1 MNLVPQFT
9 CLPCMQA
16 SSSEPQPAERAESP
30 PTPVAPP
37 ASFFHSRDPLP
48 SMQTSHI
55 TVPSVTPPL
64 PPSPARVLTV
74 GPAPG
79 QQMYSGVAAARGSRA
94 PAFPAHLRPAV
105 ASLQVC
111 LACRH
116 TLSANHNGFVLTICI
131 QSDIL
136 SYAAAHRMATLP
148 CLS

>member
-1 MNLVPQFT
+1 MLCKSTKVQANKLLYISTLFT
-9 CLPCMQA
+9 RLFDVQA
-16 SSSEPQPAERAESP
+16 SLSEPQPAERAESP

-55 TVPSVTPPL
+55 TVPSITPAL

-74 GPAPG
+74 GPVPG
-79 QQMYSGVAAARGSRA
+79 QQMYGGVAAARGSRA

-116 TLSANHNGFVLTICI
+116 TISA
-131 QSDIL
+131 IL
-136 SYAAAHRMATLP
+136 KAF
-148 CLS
+148 C